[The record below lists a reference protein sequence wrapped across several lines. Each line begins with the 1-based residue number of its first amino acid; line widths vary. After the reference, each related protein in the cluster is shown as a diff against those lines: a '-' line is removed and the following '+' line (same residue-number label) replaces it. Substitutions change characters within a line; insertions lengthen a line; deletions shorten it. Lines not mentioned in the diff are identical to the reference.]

1 MRGISDPIKRKR
13 IKLLVE
19 ESGVNFYMLQ
29 ETKCEH
35 IEPSFVRDIWRSQDS
50 RFEWIYKPS
59 IGLAGGLLSIW
70 WKELIDVKFHI
81 QGEGFIGVYVD
92 WKRSGMMCIV
102 SNVYSPCAMV
112 GRRKMWS
119 DLKKGLGIQLWCLE
133 GDFNAIANKHERK
146 GRFREINSKNRRL
159 QLLY

>member
-1 MRGISDPIKRKR
+1 
-13 IKLLVE
+13 
-19 ESGVNFYMLQ
+19 ML
-29 ETKCEH
+29 
-35 IEPSFVRDIWRSQDS
+35 
-50 RFEWIYKPS
+50 PS

-102 SNVYSPCAMV
+102 INVYSPCAMV

-119 DLKKGLGIQLWCLE
+119 DLKKGLGIQLW
-133 GDFNAIANKHERK
+133 
-146 GRFREINSKNRRL
+146 
-159 QLLY
+159 